1 MTLNYRMI
9 VEKVPKL
16 NGVVSNS
23 IVGRETDSLL
33 DIKLAGDQVPHIFLK
48 KRKGNDVLDI

>member
-1 MTLNYRMI
+1 MI